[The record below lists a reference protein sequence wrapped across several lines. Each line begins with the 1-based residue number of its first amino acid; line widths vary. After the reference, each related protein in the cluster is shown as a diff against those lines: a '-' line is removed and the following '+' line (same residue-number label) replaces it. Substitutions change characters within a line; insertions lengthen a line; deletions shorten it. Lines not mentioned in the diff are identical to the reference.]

1 MTASEAMES
10 IQAQIRAKNQWLDD
24 HGWGKNK
31 RPAHEIAVKETELE
45 ALKVA
50 LQIMK
55 GGDAN

>member
-1 MTASEAMES
+1 MTPPEAIES
-10 IQAQIRAKNQWLDD
+10 IQAQIRAKNQWLGD

-50 LQIMK
+50 LSILQSTQHQ
-55 GGDAN
+55 

>member
-1 MTASEAMES
+1 MNKYEAIES

-45 ALKVA
+45 ALKMA
-50 LQIMK
+50 LSILQSTQRQ
-55 GGDAN
+55 